1 MSAAS
6 AREHATR
13 AVQAGDTNE
22 KLTQLAKALYE
33 IAGAIE
39 ELERQINH
47 IRTRIKPRG
56 GGY

>member
-1 MSAAS
+1 MSAAN

-13 AVQAGDTNE
+13 AVQAADTNE
-22 KLTQLAKALYE
+22 KLTQLAKAVYA

-47 IRTRIKPRG
+47 VRTRIKPRG
-56 GGY
+56 AGY

>member
-6 AREHATR
+6 AKEHATR
-13 AVQAGDTNE
+13 AVQAGDANE

-47 IRTRIKPRG
+47 VRTRIKPRG
-56 GGY
+56 SGY

>member
-1 MSAAS
+1 MSAAN

-13 AVQAGDTNE
+13 AVQAADTNE
-22 KLTQLAKALYE
+22 KLTQLAQAVYA

-47 IRTRIKPRG
+47 VRTRIKPRG
-56 GGY
+56 AGY

>member
-1 MSAAS
+1 MGASS

-22 KLTQLAKALYE
+22 KLTQLAKAVYE
-33 IAGAIE
+33 MAGAIE

-47 IRTRIKPRG
+47 LRTRIKPRG
-56 GGY
+56 EGY

>member
-1 MSAAS
+1 MSAAN

-13 AVQAGDTNE
+13 AVQAADTNE
-22 KLTQLAKALYE
+22 KLTQLAKAIYE

-47 IRTRIKPRG
+47 VRTRIKPRG
-56 GGY
+56 AGY